1 MTPRAISFVDLK
13 CIPGAI
19 GIMERNNKK
28 EIETLLEQLGFDI
41 KLGYEINVC
50 HHRALT
56 TNQPVYG
63 PRVEGYESCSDEWLD
78 SGFASFEAKV
88 EAVQDKSLRDALLEM
103 SRTGSADKTWINEDT
118 AKSVVRSEAKNY
130 QKKI

>member
-19 GIMERNNKK
+19 GIMERNDKK

-63 PRVEGYESCSDEWLD
+63 PRVEGYESCSDEQIN
-78 SGFASFEAKV
+78 SGNASLEARM
-88 EAVQDKSLRDALLEM
+88 EAVKDPHLRDALIELC
-103 SRTGSADKTWINEDT
+103 RTGSSDKTFQNEDV
-118 AKSVVRSEAKNY
+118 AKSVLKS
-130 QKKI
+130 QKKV